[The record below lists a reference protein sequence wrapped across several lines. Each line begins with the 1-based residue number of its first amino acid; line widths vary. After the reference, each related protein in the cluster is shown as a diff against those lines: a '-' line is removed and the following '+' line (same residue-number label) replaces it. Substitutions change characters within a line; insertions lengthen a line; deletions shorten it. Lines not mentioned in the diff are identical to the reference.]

1 MSHCLLTGGSSQ
13 IGYFLLPELLAAD
26 ASVQV
31 LALAR
36 RARPDY
42 LAKHERLCWHIASG
56 VDADFLQAASISE
69 IISLGPLQLTL
80 DAMPQCVGLQRVV
93 AVTSSSI
100 LVKQDSVDAFEREQ
114 IHALAAAERS
124 LIERCQQRGIVC
136 QILRPTMIY
145 GAGLDANVCALAK
158 LAASPGV
165 IPVAGRATGLRRPV
179 HAADIAAAVLGLRQ
193 LAQSGHWIV
202 TGGSTLSYRELAE
215 NVCQAMQRG
224 RVIGV
229 PAVVLNTMLS
239 AAHLAGRLRS
249 VNAGM
254 IVRQNQD
261 LLFDDRAAITDFG
274 WSPRAFQ
281 LSAAMLRA
289 PQQPWQPDS

>member
-42 LAKHERLCWHIASG
+42 LATHERLCWHIAG
-56 VDADFLQAASISE
+56 AADADFSQAAPITE

-80 DAMPQCVGLQRVV
+80 DAMPHCVGLQRVV

-100 LVKQDSVDAFEREQ
+100 VIKQDSVDAFEREQ
-114 IHALAAAERS
+114 IRALAAAEQS
-124 LIERCQQRGIVC
+124 LIERCQQHGIVC

-158 LAASPGV
+158 LAAGAGV
-165 IPVAGRATGLRRPV
+165 VPLAGRAAGLRRPV
-179 HAADIAAAVLGLRQ
+179 HAADIAAAVLRLRQ
-193 LAQSGHWIV
+193 LAQSGRWIV

-215 NVCQAMQRG
+215 NVCRTLRRG

-229 PAVVLNTMLS
+229 PAVVLQTLLS
-239 AAHLAGRLRS
+239 AAHFAGRLRS

-254 IVRQNQD
+254 IARQNQD
-261 LLFDDRAAITDFG
+261 LLFDDRAAIKDFG

-281 LSAAMLRA
+281 LTAAILRA
-289 PQQPWQPDS
+289 PQQPWQPDC